1 MGKEVTHFVTDKQQ
15 NVLNS
20 ALPSPQTPTTPKTPS
35 NLSIDIGSSHKSFSN
50 ESKTTKTNSSRAD
63 AMLQRSRL
71 HSQDNFVKTE
81 SQSPGQLARNL
92 GTSIWSTEQTLKFLD
107 KVLAAINN
115 FNSKEGQSTSR
126 QHNGHHRKLSATTR
140 LLKGNFI
147 KIESFQKHYRPIFKE
162 FAKWPVINLNTTEFA
177 CPFESELV
185 NIKTDLNNIKS
196 VSSAM
201 TRKTRTKQKS
211 NNVVKSSSE
220 KQCGYCEICRVEYD
234 LLSLH
239 LKTEKH
245 LNFVKNDDNFLA
257 LDNLIKNGATVESF
271 LKLNGA
277 AAADPQNDPCQIFSK
292 RSVKRSNKC
301 NLEESVIKQETE
313 TFNEYSPPKTR
324 RSNNLKRE
332 SDYNLDGSR
341 RCLRRLSCKPVNYA
355 EPKEDEENTNE
366 DIIEEKKTNFRIR
379 GIRWRAPSPEE
390 RPPTVK
396 PILFKVIQEPEV
408 EQLTETN
415 KETIEDGIIMK
426 IKRIRPSELSLLS
439 DEAENFM
446 FPKRES
452 SDSET
457 DDGRQTTSDIA
468 MISTEIISSE
478 LDQKKSTVEEIQNRK
493 QIKPVK
499 KKRNHLE
506 KFINDNCDYYK
517 FEDPGSKLRFPN
529 APTQLNL
536 NEDSPKVETE
546 ILENGLRIDSE
557 DRVGETTWELLKN
570 KNIVKQKFSF
580 ERVPNNEPWYL
591 AFQRQDEGTEKI
603 FEYYGHTG

>member
-1 MGKEVTHFVTDKQQ
+1 
-15 NVLNS
+15 
-20 ALPSPQTPTTPKTPS
+20 
-35 NLSIDIGSSHKSFSN
+35 
-50 ESKTTKTNSSRAD
+50 
-63 AMLQRSRL
+63 MLQRSRI
-71 HSQDNFVKTE
+71 HSQDNFVKIE
-81 SQSPGQLARNL
+81 SQSPVQLARNW
-92 GTSIWSTEQTLKFLD
+92 GTPIWSTDQTLKYLD

-115 FNSKEGQSTSR
+115 FNLPSCR
-126 QHNGHHRKLSATTR
+126 QNGHHRKLSSTTR

-162 FAKWPVINLNTTEFA
+162 FTTKWPIINLNSTEFS
-177 CPFESELV
+177 CPFESEIINL
-185 NIKTDLNNIKS
+185 KPDLNNKKS
-196 VSSAM
+196 VTSAM

-211 NNVVKSSSE
+211 NIIVKSSSE

-234 LLSLH
+234 VLSQH

-271 LKLNGA
+271 LKLNGTA
-277 AAADPQNDPCQIFSK
+277 AATTDLQNDPCQIFSK
-292 RSVKRSNKC
+292 RSRGNKY
-301 NLEESVIKQETE
+301 NLQESVINQKID
-313 TFNEYSPPKTR
+313 TFEELEQPPEYSPPKTR
-324 RSNNLKRE
+324 RTNNLKRE

-341 RCLRRLSCKPVNYA
+341 RLRRLSCKPVNYA
-355 EPKEDEENTNE
+355 EPKEDEENAIE
-366 DIIEEKKTNFRIR
+366 EIIEEKKTNYRIR

-396 PILFKVIQEPEV
+396 PILFKVEN
-408 EQLTETN
+408 LTEDN
-415 KETIEDGIIMK
+415 KEIIEDGIIMK
-426 IKRIRPSELSLLS
+426 IKRIRASELSLLS

-452 SDSET
+452 SDCET
-457 DDGRQTTSDIA
+457 DDDRQTTSDIA

-478 LDQKKSTVEEIQNRK
+478 LDQTQKSSIDEINNRK

-499 KKRNHLE
+499 KRRNHLE
-506 KFINDNCDYYK
+506 KFINDNSDYYK

-529 APTQLNL
+529 TPTQLNS
-536 NEDSPKVETE
+536 NEETTKVET
-546 ILENGLRIDSE
+546 LNLKNGLRIDSE

-570 KNIVKQKFSF
+570 KNIAKQKFSF

-603 FEYYGHTG
+603 FEYYGHTGWFFFFFNF